1 MTAMPFDPSRRLF
14 VKGASLAAVGIGMQ
28 VSPLMARAAEAATG
42 NGTLVKIF
50 LRGGVDGLSVC
61 VPYADANYA
70 TLRGGIALANPDQPG
85 GVLDLNGYFGLHP
98 NLAAIK
104 PYWDNGRLGFVHAVG
119 NYALSRSHFDA
130 QDFMEAGT
138 PGDKS
143 TRTGWLHRAMAAVP
157 GAEVTQ
163 TVAFASQLPR
173 ALLGPESVLVAS
185 NLSTFDLRAT
195 NWRSEAQAL
204 LRDLYGRESGPV
216 AEISRDTFAAMDVLR
231 NSPAFAAG
239 PANGAVYG
247 TSTIANGL
255 RQAAQVIKAAIG
267 TRCIYIN
274 VGGAFDTHSGQLAA
288 HVTEF
293 QRIGDSLAAFATDL
307 GTLLDDVVVMITTEF
322 GRTAYV
328 NGSAGTDHGSAH
340 CVILFGGPVNGGRV
354 HGAWPGIATAQL
366 YQNRDLAA
374 TTDFRD
380 VFSEVARGQLGISN
394 SVSLFPGYSHAPS
407 LGLLV

>member
-1 MTAMPFDPSRRLF
+1 MTFDPSRRVF
-14 VKGASLAAVGIGMQ
+14 IKGASLAAVGIGMQ
-28 VSPLMARAAEAATG
+28 VSPLMQRAAEAASG

-50 LRGGVDGLSVC
+50 LRGGADGLSIL
-61 VPYADANYA
+61 VPYGDPNYVN
-70 TLRGGIALANPDQPG
+70 LRGVIALPNPGQTG
-85 GVLDLNGYFGLHP
+85 GVIDLNGYFGLHP
-98 NLAAIK
+98 NLAALK
-104 PYWDNGRLGFVHAVG
+104 PHWDSGRLGFVPAVG
-119 NYALSRSHFDA
+119 NYSLTRSHFDA
-130 QDFMEAGT
+130 QDFMETGT

-143 TRTGWLHRAMAAVP
+143 TTTGWLHRAMAAVP

-163 TVAFASQLPR
+163 TVAFSSQLPR

-185 NLSTFDLRAT
+185 NLATFDLRAT

-204 LRDLYGRESGPV
+204 LRDLYGRESGSV
-216 AEISRDTFAAMDVLR
+216 AEVSRDTFTAMDILR

-239 PANGAVYG
+239 PANGAVYP
-247 TSTIANGL
+247 TSTIGTGL

-307 GTLLDDVVVMITTEF
+307 GSQLDDVVVMVTTEF

-340 CVILFGGPVNGGRV
+340 CVMLLGGPVRGGRV
-354 HGAWPGIATAQL
+354 LGTWPGIATAQL
-366 YQNRDLAA
+366 YQNRDLAVA
-374 TTDFRD
+374 TDFRD
-380 VFSEVARGQLGISN
+380 VFSEIAHGQLGIAN
-394 SVSLFPGYSHAPS
+394 SVPLFQGYAQGPA
-407 LGLLV
+407 LGLLS